1 MVVGQGVTSRFF
13 DFGVVGHSEK
23 PARKVLCHNGL
34 LGVVGRISGCGTGGY
49 KPIFLFW
56 GRRSMSKTRHVRT

>member
-23 PARKVLCHNGL
+23 PARKVLCHNDL
-34 LGVVGRISGCGTGGY
+34 FGVVGQISNCRSGVY
-49 KPIFLFW
+49 KSIF
-56 GRRSMSKTRHVRT
+56 